1 MKRMKTDQKRVLIL
15 SIALLLTLLSYF
27 MMGESVAPAV
37 AGDEGVVVYDFSSTT
52 LIQATIENEQG
63 SYRVIQEGDSYTIS
77 AVPEALLNRDY
88 LLMILSDLTMLVA
101 EEKIEDVSDLST
113 FGFDTPG
120 AVIRAQYE
128 DGTELVLLVGA
139 QEPISGG
146 YYVKRNDEAS
156 VYRLRKARSARF
168 FMTEERFVN
177 LVLIEPPG
185 SRSPLAALAQ
195 LTVIRPDETI
205 EISRVTEDLPV
216 LMKASEAYGVASHMV
231 TVPGLYRADETSL
244 VRLSD
249 MLLGLLADQ
258 AVSISPSLETLASYG
273 FDNPS
278 IRFLIRRDDRG
289 ANEVIE
295 LFVNQVEDRWY
306 AMLEGVPAIYRL
318 PTHIDFEVAHTAS
331 LISNRLPG
339 PLLPDTK
346 TLSVIGGESAFI
358 FTLDHEDGLEVR
370 LEDETIDS
378 DAFRRFYKMLAS
390 GYGDPSE
397 RSGAEVPAEHPA
409 LRLVWE
415 LLDGETIELT
425 FYSKSVQMAEAYL
438 DGEPLFSVRK
448 AFISA
453 VLDAAGKVVAGESF
467 ETTW

>member
-156 VYRLRKARSARF
+156 VYR
-168 FMTEERFVN
+168 
-177 LVLIEPPG
+177 
-185 SRSPLAALAQ
+185 
-195 LTVIRPDETI
+195 
-205 EISRVTEDLPV
+205 
-216 LMKASEAYGVASHMV
+216 
-231 TVPGLYRADETSL
+231 
-244 VRLSD
+244 
-249 MLLGLLADQ
+249 
-258 AVSISPSLETLASYG
+258 
-273 FDNPS
+273 
-278 IRFLIRRDDRG
+278 
-289 ANEVIE
+289 
-295 LFVNQVEDRWY
+295 
-306 AMLEGVPAIYRL
+306 
-318 PTHIDFEVAHTAS
+318 
-331 LISNRLPG
+331 
-339 PLLPDTK
+339 
-346 TLSVIGGESAFI
+346 
-358 FTLDHEDGLEVR
+358 
-370 LEDETIDS
+370 
-378 DAFRRFYKMLAS
+378 
-390 GYGDPSE
+390 
-397 RSGAEVPAEHPA
+397 
-409 LRLVWE
+409 
-415 LLDGETIELT
+415 
-425 FYSKSVQMAEAYL
+425 
-438 DGEPLFSVRK
+438 
-448 AFISA
+448 
-453 VLDAAGKVVAGESF
+453 
-467 ETTW
+467 

>member
-216 LMKASEAYGVASHMV
+216 LMKASDAYGVASHIV
-231 TVPGLYRADETSL
+231 TVP
-244 VRLSD
+244 
-249 MLLGLLADQ
+249 
-258 AVSISPSLETLASYG
+258 
-273 FDNPS
+273 
-278 IRFLIRRDDRG
+278 
-289 ANEVIE
+289 
-295 LFVNQVEDRWY
+295 
-306 AMLEGVPAIYRL
+306 
-318 PTHIDFEVAHTAS
+318 
-331 LISNRLPG
+331 
-339 PLLPDTK
+339 
-346 TLSVIGGESAFI
+346 
-358 FTLDHEDGLEVR
+358 
-370 LEDETIDS
+370 
-378 DAFRRFYKMLAS
+378 
-390 GYGDPSE
+390 
-397 RSGAEVPAEHPA
+397 
-409 LRLVWE
+409 
-415 LLDGETIELT
+415 
-425 FYSKSVQMAEAYL
+425 
-438 DGEPLFSVRK
+438 
-448 AFISA
+448 
-453 VLDAAGKVVAGESF
+453 
-467 ETTW
+467 

>member
-1 MKRMKTDQKRVLIL
+1 
-15 SIALLLTLLSYF
+15 
-27 MMGESVAPAV
+27 
-37 AGDEGVVVYDFSSTT
+37 
-52 LIQATIENEQG
+52 
-63 SYRVIQEGDSYTIS
+63 
-77 AVPEALLNRDY
+77 
-88 LLMILSDLTMLVA
+88 
-101 EEKIEDVSDLST
+101 
-113 FGFDTPG
+113 
-120 AVIRAQYE
+120 
-128 DGTELVLLVGA
+128 
-139 QEPISGG
+139 
-146 YYVKRNDEAS
+146 
-156 VYRLRKARSARF
+156 
-168 FMTEERFVN
+168 
-177 LVLIEPPG
+177 
-185 SRSPLAALAQ
+185 
-195 LTVIRPDETI
+195 
-205 EISRVTEDLPV
+205 
-216 LMKASEAYGVASHMV
+216 MKASEAYGVASHMV

-258 AVSISPSLETLASYG
+258 AVSISPSLETRASYG

-278 IRFLIRRDDRG
+278 IRFLIRRDDRE

-295 LFVNQVEDRWY
+295 LLVNQVEDRWY

-370 LEDETIDS
+370 LEDETIDD